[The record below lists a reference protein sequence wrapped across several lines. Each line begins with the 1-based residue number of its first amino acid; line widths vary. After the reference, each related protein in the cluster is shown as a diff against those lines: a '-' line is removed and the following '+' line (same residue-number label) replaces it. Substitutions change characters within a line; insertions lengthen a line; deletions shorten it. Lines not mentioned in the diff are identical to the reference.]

1 MNWKKRFWILAGL
14 KAAAALVAWGLVA
27 LGVGPIKAVLWG
39 LVIAV
44 YVFGFYLII
53 TDPKHYGETAA
64 PN

>member
-1 MNWKKRFWILAGL
+1 
-14 KAAAALVAWGLVA
+14 LVA